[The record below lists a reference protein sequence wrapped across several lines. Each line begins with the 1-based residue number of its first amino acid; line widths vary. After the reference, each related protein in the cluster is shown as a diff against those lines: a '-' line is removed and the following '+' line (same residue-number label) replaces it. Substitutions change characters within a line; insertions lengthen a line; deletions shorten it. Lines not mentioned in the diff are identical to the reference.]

1 MKEMYQQDIDAIPGE
16 RGSRRKVTLRVICLN
31 IGEIGVSV
39 LK

>member
-16 RGSRRKVTLRVICLN
+16 RWFPKESNFAGDMPEF
-31 IGEIGVSV
+31 GEIGVSV